1 MKRLQQLLPPVVAA
15 VIGFGSWEL
24 LLRLTQPDGFV
35 LPAPSKIAEAVLENS
50 EAIQTGTRVTG
61 FIVVSGLLAGVFFGI
76 AAALLVTAFRTAN
89 ETLTPLA
96 VAVNAIPIVALA
108 PIFNAWFGLL
118 SPRSNQA
125 VVVALVFFPIFINTS
140 RGLVEVE
147 PSQIELMESYGA
159 QQVADHTRGAYPQ
172 RHAVLFHG
180 AEVGHFFGCHR
191 GDRCRVLRWA
201 SGRSR

>member
-1 MKRLQQLLPPVVAA
+1 MKRLHQLLPPIVAA
-15 VIGFGSWEL
+15 VIGFGGWEL

-96 VAVNAIPIVALA
+96 VADQRCADRRAGTDIQCLV
-108 PIFNAWFGLL
+108 
-118 SPRSNQA
+118 RA
-125 VVVALVFFPIFINTS
+125 VVSSFK
-140 RGLVEVE
+140 
-147 PSQIELMESYGA
+147 PS
-159 QQVADHTRGAYPQ
+159 
-172 RHAVLFHG
+172 
-180 AEVGHFFGCHR
+180 
-191 GDRCRVLRWA
+191 RCRRPSFLSDLHQYIARTRR
-201 SGRSR
+201 G